1 MALQFEAKKVALKQN
16 REGFIL
22 TLALHP
28 DEIPDEL
35 MRDFV
40 GARYACALV
49 RINDDESPVQYN
61 NKVRD
66 AGILCR
72 QQLFQRYLRE
82 EYQLK
87 ATNETEAAE
96 HLCRMCGIQSR
107 TELNGNSSA
116 VKSFDLLMQA
126 FTNWRNNEDSF

>member
-16 REGFIL
+16 RDGFIL

-61 NKVRD
+61 NNVRK
-66 AGILCR
+66 AGMLCR
-72 QQLFQRYLRE
+72 DTLFHKFLM
-82 EYQLK
+82 EYSGMQISD
-87 ATNETEAAE
+87 ETDAAE
-96 HLCRMCGIQSR
+96 ELCRICGIESR
-107 TELNGNSSA
+107 TELNGNSNA
-116 VKSFDLLMQA
+116 VKMFEQLVAA
-126 FTNWRNNEDSF
+126 FAVWRNNDDF